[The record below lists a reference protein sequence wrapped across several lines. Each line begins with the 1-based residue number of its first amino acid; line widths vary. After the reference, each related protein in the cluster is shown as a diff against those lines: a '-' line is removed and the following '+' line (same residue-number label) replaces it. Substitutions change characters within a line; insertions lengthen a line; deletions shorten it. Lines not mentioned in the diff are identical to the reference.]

1 MSVDIGTLRGL
12 WTLLALIAF
21 VAVVWWAWSGRQRER
36 FDRAARLPL
45 EEDPHK
51 NEDK

>member
-1 MSVDIGTLRGL
+1 MEAGTLRGL

-21 VAVVWWAWSGRQRER
+21 VGVTWWAWSGRRRER
-36 FDRAARLPL
+36 FEEASRLPL